1 MHIVMVTVFPQD
13 RDRIDGGVAGVAKY
27 LVDEL
32 TKRPD
37 VKVSVVVPTGPA
49 GETICEGWGS
59 FNVYRLGKEG
69 PWSFLPGTLYDVFA
83 GKRRIQSLLKQ
94 LKPDIVHFQACTFL
108 AADCEYPHILT
119 IHGIAERDAIWD
131 SRWRLL
137 RGPKRLLLKLTE
149 DYGRRRVPHIV
160 LISEYTREFIPPKN
174 SIRKTWLIDNPVADS
189 YFDLDWAFEPG
200 RVFCCSRIRLLKN
213 IAGMIKAFALVAGQ
227 FPNAQLRI
235 AGAAEDAYLEACKRQ
250 VEAAGLRDKVHFL
263 GNISIQDVQFELSR
277 ANCLVVPSF
286 QENAPLTIAEA
297 MAAGVPVVAAK
308 VGGIPGM
315 VKDGETGL
323 LVNPHNIRS
332 IAEAVQKILS
342 DEPLARSMGLRGR
355 EAAEKRFRASV
366 VCEKTLPA
374 YREML
379 AESSQNA

>member
-1 MHIVMVTVFPQD
+1 MHIAMVTVFPQD
-13 RDRIDGGVAGVAKY
+13 RDCIDGGVAGAATY

-49 GETICEGWGS
+49 GETICEGWGN

-69 PWSFLPGTLYDVFA
+69 LWSFLPGTLYDIFT

-94 LKPDIVHFQACTFL
+94 LKPDIVHFQAGTFL
-108 AADCEYPHILT
+108 AANCEHPHILT
-119 IHGIAERDAIWD
+119 VHGIAERDALWD

-137 RGPKRLLLKLTE
+137 RGPRQRLLKLTE
-149 DYGRRRVPHIV
+149 DYGRRRVPHVV

-174 SIRKTWLIDNPVADS
+174 NVRKTWLIDNPVADS
-189 YFDLDWAFEPG
+189 YFALDRATEPG
-200 RVFCCSRIRLLKN
+200 RIFCCSRIRPLKN
-213 IAGMIKAFALVAGQ
+213 IAGMIEAFALIVRQ
-227 FPNAQLRI
+227 FPNAALRI
-235 AGAAEDAYLEACKRQ
+235 AGAAEEAYLEACKRQ
-250 VEAAGLRDKVHFL
+250 VKAAGLQSKVHFP
-263 GNISIQDVQFELSR
+263 GNISIENVQAELSR
-277 ANCLVVPSF
+277 AHCLVVPSF

-297 MAAGVPVVAAK
+297 MAGGVPVVAAK

-323 LVNPHNIRS
+323 LIDPHNVRS
-332 IAEAVQKILS
+332 IAQAVQRIFS

-355 EAAEKRFRASV
+355 QAAESRFKASV
-366 VCEKTLPA
+366 VCEKTLRA
-374 YREML
+374 YQEVL
-379 AESSQNA
+379 EESSQNA